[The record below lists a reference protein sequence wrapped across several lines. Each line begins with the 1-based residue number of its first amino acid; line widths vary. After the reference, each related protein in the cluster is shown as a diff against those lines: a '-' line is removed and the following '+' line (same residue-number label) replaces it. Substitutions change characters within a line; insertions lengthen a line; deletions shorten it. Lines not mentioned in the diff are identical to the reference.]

1 MSMKVIISLEIYI
14 QNDKGYNFLYV
25 IIVKINI
32 GIIIMLILY
41 ILKNIIL
48 F

>member
-1 MSMKVIISLEIYI
+1 MKVIISLEIYI

-25 IIVKINI
+25 IIVKKNI